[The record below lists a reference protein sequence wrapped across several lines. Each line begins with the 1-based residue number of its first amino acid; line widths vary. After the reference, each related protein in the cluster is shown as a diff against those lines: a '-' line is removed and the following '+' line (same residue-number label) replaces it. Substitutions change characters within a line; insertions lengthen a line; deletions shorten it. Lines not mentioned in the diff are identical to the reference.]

1 MLSKDSKILI
11 VDDSKVIRLAMK
23 KLLSN
28 LEYSN
33 FIEAGDGQEA
43 VEKHQAE
50 SPALIIMD
58 IIMPNMNG
66 DEALEKIRETD
77 KDTPV
82 IVLSSFAK
90 EQKIEKCREL
100 GIAEFIT
107 KPFSPDKP
115 EDIEKILQ
123 SL

>member
-1 MLSKDSKILI
+1 MLNKDSKILI
-11 VDDSKVIRLAMK
+11 VDDSRVVRMAMK

-43 VEKHQAE
+43 VDMYQSEK
-50 SPALIIMD
+50 PALIIMD

-66 DEALEKIRETD
+66 DEALAKIRESD

-82 IVLSSFAK
+82 IILSSFAK
-90 EQKIEKCREL
+90 ESKVDTCREL
-100 GIAEFIT
+100 GITEFIT
-107 KPFSPDKP
+107 KPFSPDKS
-115 EDIEKILQ
+115 EEMEKILET
-123 SL
+123 L

>member
-1 MLSKDSKILI
+1 MLNKDSKILI
-11 VDDSKVIRLAMK
+11 VDDSRVVRMAMK

-43 VEKHQAE
+43 VDMYQSEK
-50 SPALIIMD
+50 PALIIMD

-66 DEALEKIRETD
+66 DEALAKIRESD

-82 IVLSSFAK
+82 IILSSFAK
-90 EQKIEKCREL
+90 EGKVDTCREL
-100 GIAEFIT
+100 GITEFIT
-107 KPFSPDKP
+107 KPFSPDKS
-115 EDIEKILQ
+115 EEMEKILET
-123 SL
+123 L

>member
-1 MLSKDSKILI
+1 MLDKNAKILI
-11 VDDSKVIRLAMK
+11 VDDSRVVRMAMK

-33 FIEAGDGQEA
+33 FIEASDGVEA
-43 VEKHQAE
+43 VEMHQSE
-50 SPALIIMD
+50 SPALIILD

-66 DEALEKIRETD
+66 DEALAKIREKD

-82 IVLSSFAK
+82 IILSSFAK
-90 EQKIEKCREL
+90 ESKIETCREL
-100 GIAEFIT
+100 GISEFIT
-107 KPFSPDKP
+107 KPFSPDKT
-115 EDIEKILQ
+115 EDMQKIFE

>member
-1 MLSKDSKILI
+1 MLSKDAKILV
-11 VDDSKVIRLAMK
+11 VDDSRVVRLAMK

-28 LEYSN
+28 LEFTN
-33 FIEAGDGQEA
+33 IVEAGDGQEA
-43 VEKHQAE
+43 VEKHQSE
-50 SPALIIMD
+50 KPALIIMD

-66 DEALEKIRETD
+66 DEALEKIREQD

-82 IVLSSFAK
+82 IILSSFAK
-90 EQKIEKCREL
+90 EQKVERCREL
-100 GIAEFIT
+100 GIEEFIT

-115 EDIEKILQ
+115 EAIEKILE